1 MRFLFGLT
9 AACSF
14 AVLTAL
20 AQGPDFRR
28 EFAVRGQISSPGPLV
43 GELMVEL
50 VTPGE
55 RLERAQVDPD
65 GSFRVSGVHTGSY
78 QLRVVGPSGAIIYEE
93 LVTVDGGQV
102 LSIHIP
108 SAPAATHAGPNTI
121 SLQQLMHKVPPQAQK
136 AFNKGRQA
144 AAKGNSSEAVES
156 FVRAVTIDP
165 EFVEGFNEL
174 GAAEVTLGNL
184 ATATENFQKALELV
198 PEHPLALFNLTV
210 VLAKQNRF
218 HEAGAVARRA
228 LKVDP
233 NSGAVRYILAT
244 SLVLEN
250 GDKNEAIENF
260 ERSADQVP
268 KAHLAAADLL
278 VQDGRRQDAIRH
290 LEQYL
295 RSLPAGATDRA
306 KVEARLEELR
316 R

>member
-1 MRFLFGLT
+1 MRFFFGLT
-9 AACSF
+9 ATCSL
-14 AVLTAL
+14 AVFTAL

-28 EFAVRGQISSPGPLV
+28 EFAVRGQILSPVPIV
-43 GELMVEL
+43 GELTVEL

-55 RLERAQVDPD
+55 RPERAQVDPD
-65 GSFRVSGVHTGSY
+65 GSFKVPGAHTGSY
-78 QLRVVGPSGAIIYEE
+78 ELRVVGPSGAIIHEE
-93 LVTVDGGQV
+93 LVTVDGGQF
-102 LSIHIP
+102 LSVHIP
-108 SAPAATHAGPNTI
+108 NPPAATDAGPGTI
-121 SLQQLMHKVPPQAQK
+121 SLRELTHKIPPQAQK
-136 AFNKGRQA
+136 AFAKGRQA
-144 AAKGNSSEAVES
+144 AAKGKSSEAVEC

-174 GAAEVTLGNL
+174 GAAEATSGHL
-184 ATATENFQKALELV
+184 AAAADNFQRALELV
-198 PEHPLALFNLTV
+198 PEHPRALFNLTV

-244 SLVLEN
+244 SLVIEN

-268 KAHLAAADLL
+268 KAHLAAAELL
-278 VQDGRRQDAIRH
+278 VEDGRRQDAIRH

-295 RSLPAGATDRA
+295 RSLPAGTTDRA